1 MALASH
7 RMAAIAGDGLAL
19 ADERISL
26 SWLEL
31 DAMLNRAANGLIA
44 RPMGGERRVAVFA
57 ANSSEAVVAYLAC
70 LHAGVSAVPVNP
82 NLKADE
88 LAYILR
94 ESEAEI
100 LFVGPETAKVGGE
113 VARAVGGVEVCVR
126 TATKTSKLSG
136 THRSFPWSTPHQRGD
151 GRDC

>member
-57 ANSSEAVVAYLAC
+57 ANSSEAVIC
-70 LHAGVSAVPVNP
+70 SGVT
-82 NLKADE
+82 L
-88 LAYILR
+88 
-94 ESEAEI
+94 
-100 LFVGPETAKVGGE
+100 
-113 VARAVGGVEVCVR
+113 VCSPFSSFSIS
-126 TATKTSKLSG
+126 TKGL
-136 THRSFPWSTPHQRGD
+136 
-151 GRDC
+151 